1 MKNINLKLF
10 CSECGNILE
19 INNPEI
25 LDNDF
30 TVFIK
35 PCRVC
40 GKSSRLVDMAV
51 IRLDEMKIVYPVN
64 KHDKDWNSTLDL
76 VINVVKEL

>member
-25 LDNDF
+25 LNNDF

-40 GKSSRLVDMAV
+40 GKSSGLVDLAL
-51 IRLDEMKIVYPVN
+51 IRLDEMKIVYPV
-64 KHDKDWNSTLDL
+64 DKIDKQFNSTVDL
-76 VINVVKEL
+76 VIEIIKQL